1 MCVGGKCVHG
11 MCVWMVSVCVHGEC
25 IRVCMVSVREGQM
38 VQVIQ
43 YSDILMAGQWGIPKQ
58 RVNF

>member
-1 MCVGGKCVHG
+1 MHT
-11 MCVWMVSVCVHGEC
+11 VCVYGWC
-25 IRVCMVSVREGQM
+25 VCVCMVSVREGQM

-43 YSDILMAGQWGIPKQ
+43 YSDILIAGQCAIPKQ